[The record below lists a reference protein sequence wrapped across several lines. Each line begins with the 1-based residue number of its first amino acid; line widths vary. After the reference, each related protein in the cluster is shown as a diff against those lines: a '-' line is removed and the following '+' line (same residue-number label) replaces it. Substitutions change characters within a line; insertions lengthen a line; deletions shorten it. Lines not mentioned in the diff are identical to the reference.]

1 MDLADQEQQQKKGT
15 AYSPS
20 PDSYLGQLG
29 FGLVQLVR
37 VKQAITLHAGL
48 NLAVKPGE
56 PLSDQSGDME
66 S

>member
-1 MDLADQEQQQKKGT
+1 M
-15 AYSPS
+15 
-20 PDSYLGQLG
+20 
-29 FGLVQLVR
+29 QLVR

-56 PLSDQSGDME
+56 PLSDQSGDVE